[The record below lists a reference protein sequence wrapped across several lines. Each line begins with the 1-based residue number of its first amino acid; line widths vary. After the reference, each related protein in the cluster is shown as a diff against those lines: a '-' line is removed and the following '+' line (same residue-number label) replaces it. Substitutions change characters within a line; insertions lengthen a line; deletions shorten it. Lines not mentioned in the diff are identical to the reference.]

1 LRPLRKLHATDNS
14 TYVRLCLPTHR
25 PAARNP
31 WIVLLLLA
39 TKPETLAAYRGAAGA
54 VVLAVGAAMA
64 TAGYRLMLL
73 IGRLPSEDRVLR

>member
-1 LRPLRKLHATDNS
+1 MPPTIAHTFA
-14 TYVRLCLPTHR
+14 YVRLRTGQQLAT
-25 PAARNP
+25 P

-39 TKPETLAAYRGAAGA
+39 TKPETLAAYRGAGGA